1 METAKF
7 NDILQHQ
14 IELSTSVLIKKAG
27 EYATGDDRLYNFKQ
41 AAHLQ
46 GITMRQALGG
56 MMAKHVVSVYDI
68 INSPTIPSE
77 EYIEEKLGDN
87 LNYLLL
93 LKAVLEEERV
103 KENGV
108 EEETGWYDKEHL
120 YVLPLGAEI
129 PDQPDLEFVVSVAT
143 TNQAASL
150 EQLGYTEYN
159 GPLDF
164 EELFAQY
171 ANYDPEKAKYNGW
184 PGWYVKGEN
193 EALFSTH
200 KQAHAGVADG
210 WTFDRGT
217 VNTQRPD
224 ERLGW
229 YKKDSMEVLVE
240 DAGTRRRYQDLGWTF
255 DREYGSDHIKIDE
268 NNPIGWYD
276 RDGMRVYAHTVE
288 NAKSYMDQGWI
299 YSGTQSPNLAHDGS

>member
-1 METAKF
+1 MDTNTF
-7 NDILQHQ
+7 NDIINHQ

-93 LKAVLEEERV
+93 LKAVLEEERT
-103 KENGV
+103 KENGI
-108 EEETGWYDKEHL
+108 EEEAGWYDKQHI
-120 YVLPLGAEI
+120 YVLPLGVEPSPGSYRI
-129 PDQPDLEFVVSVAT
+129 VNPAT
-143 TNQAASL
+143 RNQAA
-150 EQLGYTEYN
+150 T
-159 GPLDF
+159 F
-164 EELFAQY
+164 EEMGYSEYTGSLDSDELHALY

-184 PGWYVKGEN
+184 PGWYVKGEDQT
-193 EALFSTH
+193 LFSTH
-200 KQAHAGVADG
+200 KEAHDGVADG

-217 VNTQRPD
+217 VNTHAD
-224 ERLGW
+224 VRLGW
-229 YKKDSMEVLVE
+229 YKKNGMEILVE
-240 DAGTRRRYQDLGWTF
+240 NAGARRRYQDLGWTF
-255 DREYGSDHIKIDE
+255 DREYGSDH
-268 NNPIGWYD
+268 
-276 RDGMRVYAHTVE
+276 
-288 NAKSYMDQGWI
+288 
-299 YSGTQSPNLAHDGS
+299 PNTISLAHDGS